1 MQVLPFVAF
10 AKGDITYT
18 RLRSYYSDAGMLDV
32 EKVVLSDRAT
42 AIHFTATGKIN
53 AWFSFAPTTYLS
65 DEKGARYSVKG
76 AEGLE
81 LGKKCYIPKAGKT
94 GFCLFFEPMPKE
106 TRIFDLIEG
115 GEPGMFHIYGLHD
128 AEAKVKIPVAEE
140 ATDAEETAESMFRPG
155 KAVVRGRIEG
165 YSRDWED
172 GILFFNLAETGDE
185 ASFTGRPCT
194 LLQPDGTFCTE
205 LSLDCPVWTEMT
217 LGNNQSGIPFYVR
230 PGDTLDITA
239 SGIRENDPTAEY
251 ASSHP
256 KGGYEKLMECRDVP
270 VIYYGWERLTDGGRD
285 LDEESFLKRADECVE
300 ENMRFCDYVAWK
312 HGLSPWETRLLK
324 NRQRVKLTMNHLLLA
339 SRLFQ
344 EKVEAPQ
351 KEVPQ
356 QDDFTGYDY
365 SAYEVLDVIPL
376 DDPSLS
382 FLPAFSGIPL
392 SLGQTW
398 PMNMAW
404 RYAFHNPANRTNDG
418 AVDWLKAEMEQD
430 SLQVET
436 LRELAGV
443 EGTPWVFQ
451 AFLADKASRLQ
462 GNPGLEESERVVDFL
477 DSYLS
482 HPYFKRKIR
491 ELHRLSGRSASWV
504 HEMPEGKGRKEMK
517 HILEEYKGKYV
528 QVVWLSSPEDDFRF
542 YGNPSV
548 KNLAQDYES
557 HPDLQ
562 LVAIVNRHAYSDKEG
577 VERMIGEL
585 DFPEVHEADGESFL
599 EMQELFRFSGSRKQ
613 MTFDRNGLVFKQPL
627 DMKDE
632 TLFRQRLR
640 RILKA
645 EEEFNH

>member
-32 EKVVLSDRAT
+32 EKVVLSDTAT
-42 AIHFTATGKIN
+42 VIHFTATGKVN

-81 LGKKCYIPKAGKT
+81 LGEKCYVPKAGKT

-140 ATDAEETAESMFRPG
+140 ATDTEETAESMFRPG

-217 LGNNQSGIPFYVR
+217 LGNNHTEIPFYVR
-230 PGDTLDITA
+230 PGDTLDITV
-239 SGIRENDPTAEY
+239 SGMRENGMTVEY

-270 VIYYGWERLTDGGRD
+270 VIYYGWERLTDSGRD
-285 LDEESFLKRADECVE
+285 LNEENFLKRAYECVE
-300 ENMRFCDYVAWK
+300 EN
-312 HGLSPWETRLLK
+312 
-324 NRQRVKLTMNHLLLA
+324 N
-339 SRLFQ
+339 
-344 EKVEAPQ
+344 
-351 KEVPQ
+351 
-356 QDDFTGYDY
+356 
-365 SAYEVLDVIPL
+365 
-376 DDPSLS
+376 
-382 FLPAFSGIPL
+382 
-392 SLGQTW
+392 
-398 PMNMAW
+398 
-404 RYAFHNPANRTNDG
+404 
-418 AVDWLKAEMEQD
+418 
-430 SLQVET
+430 
-436 LRELAGV
+436 
-443 EGTPWVFQ
+443 
-451 AFLADKASRLQ
+451 
-462 GNPGLEESERVVDFL
+462 
-477 DSYLS
+477 
-482 HPYFKRKIR
+482 
-491 ELHRLSGRSASWV
+491 
-504 HEMPEGKGRKEMK
+504 
-517 HILEEYKGKYV
+517 
-528 QVVWLSSPEDDFRF
+528 FRF

-613 MTFDRNGLVFKQPL
+613 MTFDRNELVFKQPL